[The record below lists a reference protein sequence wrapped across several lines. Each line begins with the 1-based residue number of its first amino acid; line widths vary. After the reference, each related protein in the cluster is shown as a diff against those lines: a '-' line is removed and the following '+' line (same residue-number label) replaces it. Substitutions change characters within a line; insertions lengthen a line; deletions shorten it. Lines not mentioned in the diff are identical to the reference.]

1 MSAVPPGKAPRR
13 AERAALPVWRLGPP
27 PLSFTHQTAGEDE
40 PGAAEEAGAA
50 VHRPGEGSDRWGLLG
65 KGRLAPLGF
74 SPGRSP
80 SRPGSRTGEKRQ
92 VAASVAGEREG
103 ILK

>member
-1 MSAVPPGKAPRR
+1 MSAVPPGEAPRR

-27 PLSFTHQTAGEDE
+27 PLSFTHRTAGEDE

-74 SPGRSP
+74 PRGEAPHGPAPGRGRSGRFQP
-80 SRPGSRTGEKRQ
+80 
-92 VAASVAGEREG
+92 
-103 ILK
+103 L